1 MTVLPTTPKTEQVQ
15 FRSAKTGVHNLDTYL
30 EACELG
36 TSGSYKTLPN
46 VMGTLVDSATG
57 SVISTAVQFR
67 VKPNDVE
74 NTLQA
79 RFGNYTNNVDGWT
92 DMSQTVFRQKGAYAT
107 SQSYNRLD
115 FVEDDNKYWVCTT
128 AHTSSSTNVDQS
140 KWNMVFD
147 GAAVLA
153 QITVFNQQTAPRL
166 SDLENEVWLQLGI
179 V

>member
-15 FRSAKTGVHNLDTYL
+15 FRSSKTGNHNLDTYL

-36 TSGSYKTLPN
+36 NKTLPN
-46 VMGTLVDSATG
+46 VMGTLFDSSTG

-67 VKPNDVE
+67 IKPDTVE

-79 RFGNYTNNVDGWT
+79 RFGNYTNDVDGWT
-92 DMSQTVFRQKGAYAT
+92 DMNQTVFRQRGTYTT

-115 FVEDDNKYWVCTT
+115 FVEDDSKYWVCTI
-128 AHTSSSTNVDQS
+128 AHTSSSTNVDQT
-140 KWNMVFD
+140 KWNLVFD

-153 QITVFNQQTAPRL
+153 EIQTFNQVTAPRL
-166 SDLENEVWLQLGI
+166 RDLEIEVLLQLGI